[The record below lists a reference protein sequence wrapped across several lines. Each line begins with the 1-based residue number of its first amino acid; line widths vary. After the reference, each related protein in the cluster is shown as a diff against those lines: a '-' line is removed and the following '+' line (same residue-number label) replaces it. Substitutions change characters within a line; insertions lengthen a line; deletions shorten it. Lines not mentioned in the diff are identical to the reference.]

1 MIRARVLYS
10 KSAIGTQILLTQDGG
25 SSILVDVG
33 DGTLR
38 DLAEAH
44 FHFDTL
50 KGILITHEHAD
61 HTGGLFSLLHFLK
74 HVPHPA
80 PLYILSPKPIT
91 YLGDFLVKPLMY
103 SKIPFKVIL
112 KELGD
117 GGATKFKIGSL
128 EISFFRAAHVDFESI
143 GYSIRDCQ
151 DGFRVVVSGDT
162 MASQKLIRKVKGA
175 DLAILESTFEDG
187 QEKFAKAFGH
197 MTTSQAKK
205 VGRLAKK
212 AILVHQVPQEY
223 FKIMNCAVIPSD

>member
-1 MIRARVLYS
+1 M
-10 KSAIGTQILLTQDGG
+10 
-25 SSILVDVG
+25 G

-38 DLAEAH
+38 DLAEAR

-50 KGILITHEHAD
+50 MGILITHEHAD

-74 HVPHPA
+74 HVPHPD

-91 YLGDFLVKPLMY
+91 YLRRFLVKPLMY

-112 KELGD
+112 KEVGD
-117 GGATKFKIGSL
+117 DETTKVKIGSF
-128 EISFFRAAHVDFESI
+128 EISSFRAAHVDFESI
-143 GYSIRDCQ
+143 GYSIRDSQ
-151 DGFRVVVSGDT
+151 DGFRVVMSGDT
-162 MASQKLIRKVKGA
+162 MASRKLIREVKDA

-187 QEKFAKAFGH
+187 QEKFARAFGH

-212 AILVHQVPQEY
+212 AILVHQMPQEY
-223 FKIMNCAVIPSD
+223 FRIMTCAVIPSE